1 MRKKKYNT
9 QNTVPKSREW
19 WDLIL
24 SAWLASTIATL
35 SAIFIGEVLG
45 QVPCDLCWYQRIFMF
60 PLPIILGIAAYRS
73 DYDVWRYALPL
84 SIAGL
89 IFSLV
94 HTLYFYGILPE
105 NLGPCTEGVPC
116 VGDDMM
122 LWEFLPMPVLASA
135 AFAYIAFNLVL
146 VMRRDRK

>member
-1 MRKKKYNT
+1 M
-9 QNTVPKSREW
+9 
-19 WDLIL
+19 IL

-60 PLPIILGIAAYRS
+60 PLPIVLGIAAYRS